1 MLLRVDPRS
10 SEPLFEQLVYQVKRA
25 VAEGGL
31 APGARLPSVR
41 ELAKQLAINPNTVVR
56 AIEALERD
64 GVIVRRQGA
73 GCFVSDKASTRGS
86 ELAARERTRRLEA
99 LFARA
104 VTEAFHLGFGPAEI
118 REAVEER
125 LAALETRRR
134 SR

>member
-1 MLLRVDPRS
+1 MPLRVDPRS
-10 SEPLFEQLVYQVKRA
+10 SEPLFEQLVFQVKRA
-25 VAEGGL
+25 VAEGALG
-31 APGARLPSVR
+31 PGAKLPSVR
-41 ELAKQLAINPNTVVR
+41 ELARELAINPNTVVR

-73 GCFVSDKASTRGS
+73 GCFVSDKPSD
-86 ELAARERTRRLEA
+86 LAARERTRRLEG

-125 LAALETRRR
+125 LAALETRKR

>member
-31 APGARLPSVR
+31 APGAKLPSVR
-41 ELAKQLAINPNTVVR
+41 ELAKTLAINPNTVVR

-73 GCFVSDKASTRGS
+73 GCFVSDKPSHS
-86 ELAARERTRRLEA
+86 ELAARERTRRLEG

-104 VTEAFHLGFGPAEI
+104 VTEAFHLGFGPEEI
-118 REAVEER
+118 REVVEER
-125 LAALETRRR
+125 LAALETKRR

>member
-10 SEPLFEQLVYQVKRA
+10 SEPLFEQLVFQVKRA
-25 VAEGGL
+25 VAEGEL
-31 APGARLPSVR
+31 SPGARLPSVR
-41 ELAKQLAINPNTVVR
+41 ELAKLLAINPNTVVR

-73 GCFVSDKASTRGS
+73 GCFVSDKPS
-86 ELAARERTRRLEA
+86 ELAARERTRRLEG

-104 VTEAFHLGFGPAEI
+104 VTEAFHLGFGAVEI
-118 REAVEER
+118 REVVEER
-125 LAALETRRR
+125 LSALETRKR